1 MLKQFRHIKFKTQN
15 PTITNS
21 GSEVA
26 SIVDVSNDT
35 DKKVKIIKYGRK
47 ERFKD
52 RFKEVNAI
60 LVLAFL
66 WLLRITFIPSLLL
79 VGSTWFATNMI
90 PTMAIQVFS
99 TTSLSEESS
108 LLDQFAFFY
117 LPMIAFVF
125 IFGLVVVVL
134 VCYTEYKF
142 WTKCGA
148 WISYWFKRTGI
159 VNPFKRNKKEVK

>member
-1 MLKQFRHIKFKTQN
+1 MLKQFRHVKFKTKN
-15 PTITNS
+15 LTVTNS

-26 SIVDVSNDT
+26 SMVDASNDT
-35 DKKVKIIKYGRK
+35 DKKVKVIKYGRK
-47 ERFKD
+47 EWFKD

-99 TTSLSEESS
+99 TTALSEESS
-108 LLDQFAFFY
+108 LLDQFSFFY

>member
-35 DKKVKIIKYGRK
+35 DKKVNIIKYGRK

-79 VGSTWFATNMI
+79 VGSTWFATNVI
-90 PTMAIQVFS
+90 PTMAIQIFS

-108 LLDQFAFFY
+108 LFDQFAFFY

>member
-15 PTITNS
+15 STITNS

-47 ERFKD
+47 EWFKD

-99 TTSLSEESS
+99 TTALSEESS
-108 LLDQFAFFY
+108 LLDQFSFFY

>member
-15 PTITNS
+15 PTIANS

-47 ERFKD
+47 EWFKD

-90 PTMAIQVFS
+90 PTMAVQVFS
-99 TTSLSEESS
+99 TTALSEESS
-108 LLDQFAFFY
+108 LLDQFSFFY

>member
-47 ERFKD
+47 EWFKD

-99 TTSLSEESS
+99 TTALSEESS
-108 LLDQFAFFY
+108 LLEQFSFFY

-142 WTKCGA
+142 WIKCGA

>member
-1 MLKQFRHIKFKTQN
+1 MLKQFRYIKFKTQN

-47 ERFKD
+47 EWFKD

-99 TTSLSEESS
+99 TTALSEESS
-108 LLDQFAFFY
+108 LLDQFSFFY

>member
-26 SIVDVSNDT
+26 SMVDVSDDT

-47 ERFKD
+47 EWFKD

-99 TTSLSEESS
+99 TTALSEESS
-108 LLDQFAFFY
+108 LLDQFSFFY

-159 VNPFKRNKKEVK
+159 VNPFKRNTKEVK

>member
-35 DKKVKIIKYGRK
+35 DKKAKIIKYGRK
-47 ERFKD
+47 EWFKD

-79 VGSTWFATNMI
+79 VGSTWFATNII

-99 TTSLSEESS
+99 TTALSEESS
-108 LLDQFAFFY
+108 LLDQFSFFY

>member
-1 MLKQFRHIKFKTQN
+1 MIKNFKNKGFKTQ
-15 PTITNS
+15 TETTVNS
-21 GSEVA
+21 GTETVK
-26 SIVDVSNDT
+26 DV
-35 DKKVKIIKYGRK
+35 KVIKYGYK
-47 ERFKD
+47 EMFAGRL
-52 RFKEVNAI
+52 KEAI
-60 LVLAFL
+60 SMVVLSFL
-66 WLLRITFIPSLLL
+66 WLLRLTFIPSLLI
-79 VGSTWFATNMI
+79 VGATWFATNMI

-99 TTSLSEESS
+99 TTALSEESS
-108 LLDQFAFFY
+108 LLDQFSFFY

>member
-26 SIVDVSNDT
+26 SIVDVSNDA
-35 DKKVKIIKYGRK
+35 DKKVNIIKYGRK

-79 VGSTWFATNMI
+79 VGSTWFATNVI
-90 PTMAIQVFS
+90 PTMAIQIFS

-108 LLDQFAFFY
+108 LFDQFAFFY

>member
-15 PTITNS
+15 STITNS

-47 ERFKD
+47 EWFKD

-99 TTSLSEESS
+99 TTALSEESS
-108 LLDQFAFFY
+108 LLDQFSFFY

-159 VNPFKRNKKEVK
+159 MNPFKRNKKEVK

>member
-1 MLKQFRHIKFKTQN
+1 MACGSSTCGVSFSS
-15 PTITNS
+15 NS

-47 ERFKD
+47 EWFKD

-99 TTSLSEESS
+99 TTALSEESS
-108 LLDQFAFFY
+108 LLDQFSFFY

>member
-26 SIVDVSNDT
+26 SIVDVFNDT

-47 ERFKD
+47 EWFKD
-52 RFKEVNAI
+52 RFKEGNAI

-79 VGSTWFATNMI
+79 VGSTWFATNII

-99 TTSLSEESS
+99 TTALSEESP
-108 LLDQFAFFY
+108 LLDQFSFFY

>member
-1 MLKQFRHIKFKTQN
+1 MLKQFRHKKFKTQN

-21 GSEVA
+21 GSGVA
-26 SIVDVSNDT
+26 AVVGASDDT
-35 DKKVKIIKYGRK
+35 DKKVKVIKYGRK
-47 ERFKD
+47 EWFKD

-60 LVLAFL
+60 LILAFL
-66 WLLRITFIPSLLL
+66 WLLRITFVPSLLL
-79 VGSTWFATNMI
+79 VGATWFATNII
-90 PTMAIQVFS
+90 PSMAIQVFS
-99 TTSLSEESS
+99 TTSLSAESP
-108 LLDQFAFFY
+108 LFDQFAFFY

-142 WTKCGA
+142 WTKCGT

>member
-21 GSEVA
+21 GSEVV
-26 SIVDVSNDT
+26 SMVDVSNDT
-35 DKKVKIIKYGRK
+35 NKKVKIIKYGRK
-47 ERFKD
+47 EWFKD

-99 TTSLSEESS
+99 TTALSEESS
-108 LLDQFAFFY
+108 LLDQFSFFY

>member
-21 GSEVA
+21 GSEAA
-26 SIVDVSNDT
+26 SMVDVSDDT
-35 DKKVKIIKYGRK
+35 NKNVKIIKYGRK
-47 ERFKD
+47 EWFKD
-52 RFKEVNAI
+52 RLKEVNAI
-60 LVLAFL
+60 LILAFL

-79 VGSTWFATNMI
+79 VGSTWFATNVI
-90 PTMAIQVFS
+90 PSMAIQVFS
-99 TTSLSEESS
+99 TTALSEESP
-108 LLDQFAFFY
+108 LFDQFAFFY

-125 IFGLVVVVL
+125 IFGLVL
-134 VCYTEYKF
+134 VALLCYTEYKF
-142 WTKCGA
+142 WMKCGT